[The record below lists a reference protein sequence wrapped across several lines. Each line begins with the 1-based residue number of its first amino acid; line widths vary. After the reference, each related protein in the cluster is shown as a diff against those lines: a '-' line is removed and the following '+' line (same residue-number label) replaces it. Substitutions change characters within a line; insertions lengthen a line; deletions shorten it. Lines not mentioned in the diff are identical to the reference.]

1 MPALRFESQFKSVKF
16 RSFQTP
22 RLSLAFR
29 SIFRDC
35 AGSLHGAVP
44 PYYMALIVQKYG
56 GTSVANTD
64 RIKNVAQ
71 RVAKYHANG
80 DKIVVVVSAM
90 SGVTD
95 NLIKLAKDIMPLP
108 NEREMDMLLAT
119 GEQTTIALTAIALH
133 SLGIPAVSLTG
144 AQAGIVTDGVHTK
157 AKIQNIT
164 PKKAHE
170 LLNQGS
176 VVIVAGFQ
184 GETIEGQITTLGRGG
199 SDLTAIALAA
209 ALKADLC
216 QIYTD
221 VDGVYTA
228 DPRIVKT
235 AKKLEEISY
244 DEMLELA
251 SLGAKVMQSRSVE
264 FAKKF
269 GVVFEV
275 RSSLN
280 ENPGT
285 IVKEETKSMEGVVVR
300 GVSLDK
306 NQAKVTLTGV
316 PDKPGMAAR
325 IFKAIGDAAVN
336 VDMIVQNI
344 SHGSGAPATDL
355 SFTVDKPDLLKA
367 RKVIDGLKAEIGFSD
382 VIATENIGKLSIVGV
397 GMKSHTGIAGK
408 LFETLAKEGVN
419 IGMISTSEI
428 KISVVIDLAK
438 GEQAMKAVHAA
449 FIG

>member
-1 MPALRFESQFKSVKF
+1 
-16 RSFQTP
+16 
-22 RLSLAFR
+22 
-29 SIFRDC
+29 
-35 AGSLHGAVP
+35 
-44 PYYMALIVQKYG
+44 MALIVQKYG

-64 RIKNVAQ
+64 RIKNVAR
-71 RVAKYHANG
+71 RVAEYRKRG
-80 DKIVVVVSAM
+80 DKVVVVVSAM

-95 NLIKLAKDIMPLP
+95 GLIKLAKDIVPLP
-108 NEREMDMLLAT
+108 SEREMDMLLAT
-119 GEQTTIALTAIALH
+119 GEQQTIALTAIALH
-133 SLGIPAVSLTG
+133 AMDVAAVSMTG

-157 AKIQNIT
+157 AKIHNIT
-164 PKKAHE
+164 PKQVHDA
-170 LLNQGS
+170 LNAGN

-184 GETIEGQITTLGRGG
+184 GETKDGQITTLGRGG

-228 DPRIVKT
+228 DPRLVPN
-235 AKKLEEISY
+235 AQKLAEISY

-280 ENPGT
+280 DNPGT

-306 NQAKVTLTGV
+306 NQAKVTLVAV
-316 PDKPGMAAR
+316 PDKPGVAAR
-325 IFKAIGDAAVN
+325 VFKAIGDANVN

-344 SHGSGAPATDL
+344 SHGTGTPATDL

-367 RKVIDGLKAEIGFSD
+367 QKVIEGLKKEIGYKE
-382 VIATENIGKLSIVGV
+382 VIANEKIGKLSIVGV
-397 GMKSHTGIAGK
+397 GMKSHTGVAGK
-408 LFETLAKEGVN
+408 MFDVLAKEGVN
-419 IGMISTSEI
+419 IDMISTSEI

-438 GEQAMKAVHAA
+438 GEHAMKAVHAA